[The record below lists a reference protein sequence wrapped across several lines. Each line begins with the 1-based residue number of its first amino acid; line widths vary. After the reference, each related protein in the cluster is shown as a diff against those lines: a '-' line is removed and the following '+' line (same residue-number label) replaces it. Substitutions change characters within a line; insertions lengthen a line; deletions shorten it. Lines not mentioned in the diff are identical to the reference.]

1 MAESLALGL
10 AGGAGGMLLAVWIVP
25 GLAALSPLEVV
36 SLREHFRDFRID
48 WQVLAFAA
56 SLSVAAAVASGSLA
70 AFRAGRSANLQAAL
84 SASDRT
90 AGGDRARRRW
100 FGLLVASELALAAAM
115 LVGGGLL
122 VRSFQRL
129 NGIDLG
135 FRPDSVLTIEVTLP
149 AAGYPRPEDRTRFM
163 EAVLERVRVA
173 PGVRAAGMTTNI
185 PLQHL
190 SLDSAYEV
198 EGRAVDNPSAV
209 PITAHRQVTPGYLE
223 ALGVSLVSGRLPRPE
238 DRAGSLPVVVISETL
253 AREAWPGGDAIGK
266 RVRRRVAG
274 GAPAPWLTVVGV
286 VRDVKEDRFGF
297 RVDRAV
303 WYVPYV
309 QQPPLAFEP
318 PLNLLVRSETRPED
332 LVPPVRAAVR
342 AVDPLLGLANVSTLG
357 AYVGGITTTER
368 FSAVIA
374 GALAL
379 SGLALA
385 AIGLYGVMAF
395 SVTQRTNEIGVRVA
409 LGAGRPDI
417 LRLVMGRAVV
427 LVAAGLLTGL
437 AIARIAADRMAG
449 LLFDVAPNDPAT
461 FLFVAVVLAAVGI
474 AASCG
479 PARRA
484 TRVDPIRAIRQ
495 S

>member
-1 MAESLALGL
+1 
-10 AGGAGGMLLAVWIVP
+10 
-25 GLAALSPLEVV
+25 
-36 SLREHFRDFRID
+36 
-48 WQVLAFAA
+48 
-56 SLSVAAAVASGSLA
+56 
-70 AFRAGRSANLQAAL
+70 
-84 SASDRT
+84 
-90 AGGDRARRRW
+90 
-100 FGLLVASELALAAAM
+100 
-115 LVGGGLL
+115 
-122 VRSFQRL
+122 
-129 NGIDLG
+129 
-135 FRPDSVLTIEVTLP
+135 
-149 AAGYPRPEDRTRFM
+149 
-163 EAVLERVRVA
+163 
-173 PGVRAAGMTTNI
+173 
-185 PLQHL
+185 
-190 SLDSAYEV
+190 
-198 EGRAVDNPSAV
+198 V